1 MATSEP
7 LLPSHDATPSTVR
20 AYFARVLCD
29 RHDVP
34 REEAENIAAKWRYG
48 RGSEV
53 AYYDVDT
60 FRSIFGGEAGNLLF
74 GYARKELRT
83 SGASPS
89 SRLGRGE
96 VVGKCRKDI
105 FGMTPGLSIVY
116 LFFGLSILFGFRVWF
131 EMNKENTDRV
141 LGLGTICGCCFLGFL
156 FSYTVYYFPLRPQR
170 HNV

>member
-1 MATSEP
+1 MASSEP
-7 LLPSHDATPSTVR
+7 LLPPHDATPSTVR

-34 REEAENIAAKWRYG
+34 REEAENVAAKWRYG

-74 GYARKELRT
+74 GYTRKELRT
-83 SGASPS
+83 SGPSPS

-105 FGMTPGLSIVY
+105 FGMTPGCKLPILLNYSLRIAFFNFLS
-116 LFFGLSILFGFRVWF
+116 
-131 EMNKENTDRV
+131 
-141 LGLGTICGCCFLGFL
+141 
-156 FSYTVYYFPLRPQR
+156 TVQSQS
-170 HNV
+170 